1 MKISE
6 KERKSIIAKAQE
18 VSGASPIS
26 ASIDQLNT
34 FLSEAPEDIELLH
47 IRAQLFEKQQ
57 EWAKAINDYLKIL
70 SLDPSDKKAKTQSA
84 MLKTILRYNNT
95 DIYSSPNTHYDPWF
109 E

>member
-1 MKISE
+1 MKTSE
-6 KERKSIIAKAQE
+6 KERKSIIAKAKE
-18 VSGASPIS
+18 TSGTSSVS

-34 FLSEAPEDIELLH
+34 MLLDAPSDIELLH
-47 IRAQLFEKQQ
+47 ARAQLYEKQQ

-70 SLDPSDKKAKTQSA
+70 SLDQDDKKAKTQST

-95 DIYSSPNTHYDPWF
+95 DINSSPNTHYDPWF

>member
-6 KERKSIIAKAQE
+6 KERKSIIAKARE
-18 VSGASPIS
+18 ASGTSS
-26 ASIDQLNT
+26 VLASIDQLNR
-34 FLSEAPEDIELLH
+34 LISEAPEDIELLH

-70 SLDPSDKKAKTQSA
+70 SLDQNDKKAQTQSE
-84 MLKTILRYNNT
+84 MLKTILRYNNI

>member
-1 MKISE
+1 MKTSE
-6 KERKSIIAKAQE
+6 KERKSIITKAQE
-18 VSGASPIS
+18 ASGRSTVS
-26 ASIDQLNT
+26 ASIDQLNVL
-34 FLSEAPEDIELLH
+34 LSESPEDIELLH

-57 EWAKAINDYLKIL
+57 EWGKAINDYLKIL
-70 SLDPSDKKAKTQSA
+70 SLDPSNKKAKTQSA

>member
-1 MKISE
+1 MNLSDKE
-6 KERKSIIAKAQE
+6 KKTVIEKAAK
-18 VSGASPIS
+18 VSGNEKVTAC
-26 ASIDQLNT
+26 IDELNKI
-34 FLSEAPEDIELLH
+34 LSGTPADIELLH
-47 IRAQLFEKQQ
+47 ARAQLFEKQQ

-70 SLDPSDKKAKTQSA
+70 SLDQTDKKAKTQSA

>member
-1 MKISE
+1 MKISV
-6 KERKSIIAKAQE
+6 KERKSIIAKARE
-18 VSGASPIS
+18 TSGTSSVIASV
-26 ASIDQLNT
+26 DQLNRL
-34 FLSEAPEDIELLH
+34 LSEAPEDIELLH

-70 SLDPSDKKAKTQSA
+70 SLDQNDNKAKTQSA